1 MSNILSIDCTA
12 NLNDGVANLLN
23 VYAAATLSET
33 RDGLDWYSS
42 AHDEAQRI
50 ARLYSVPMDVVVKV
64 ACALSPRLSWE
75 RNMPAAESVIR
86 HYVAGGFVPSITPYV
101 DGTMKLQRTKATPAG
116 ALVIADNPL
125 VPTIA
130 GPTRVNVVKAL
141 WILQGYQWVL
151 RGKKVSSFCDN
162 ILNHATSNAV
172 TVDSH
177 AIQCWFG
184 RMEEGT
190 YAVPPTFYAVIEA
203 DYQRAAA
210 IVGCTP
216 LQFQAIVWVAKK
228 RITEENKRAQ
238 RAAVKQAKAELKR
251 TEKAARALGKHIA
264 HVLDSTWTVAA

>member
-12 NLNDGVANLLN
+12 NIDNGVANLLA
-23 VYAAATLSET
+23 VYSRANRVEIQ
-33 RDGLDWYSS
+33 DGMQWYSS
-42 AHDEAQRI
+42 AHDEARRI
-50 ARLYSVPMDVVVKV
+50 SDMYHVPMVTVVKV
-64 ACALSPRLSWE
+64 ACALSPRLEWS

-86 HYVAGGFVPSITPYV
+86 WFVSGGYVPDIATYASFGGS
-101 DGTMKLQRTKATPAG
+101 MLLQRTRHSAPDTA
-116 ALVIADNPL
+116 VIADDPRL
-125 VPTIA
+125 PVIA

-141 WILQGYQWVL
+141 WILQGHTAVL

-162 ILNHATSNAV
+162 ILNHAISTAV

-184 RMEEGT
+184 KMEEGT
-190 YAVPPTFYAVIEA
+190 YAVPPSFYAIIEA

-228 RITEENKRAQ
+228 RITADNKRA
-238 RAAVKQAKAELKR
+238 AAMAKKQAAAMAKVEL
-251 TEKAARALGKHIA
+251 RAMLATAK
-264 HVLDSTWTVAA
+264 VAA